1 MHHDDEQPAIVIR
14 VEHAEAVVGT
24 VRAVLS
30 GALAHE
36 ELAEAVQAAGGTVTG
51 SHGRLR
57 VSVAPQRL
65 IEALT
70 HRGDRNVA
78 HHVGEAL
85 TDAVDSWLGGA
96 PDLLLRDGRI
106 LPTGSR
112 TVVQGILNV
121 TPDSFSDGG
130 VHLGPQGDVGPAIEA
145 GRALAAAGA
154 DVVDV
159 GGESTRPGAAAV
171 SVEEELARTEPV
183 VRALAADGIVVSID
197 TTKATVARAAVEA
210 GAAIVNDVSAGAL
223 DPDLYP
229 MVAEL
234 GVPYVLMHMQGTPRT
249 MQRAPTY
256 DDVVAEVYDHLATQ
270 LDRLEAA
277 GVAGDQVVVDPG
289 IGFGKTL
296 QHNVTLLHHL
306 RQLTGLGRP
315 VLVGASR
322 KSFIGALT
330 GVEDPADRLEGSLAV
345 AALAVAGGAR
355 IVRVHD
361 VRETV
366 RVVAVADAISAP
378 ARSG

>member
-1 MHHDDEQPAIVIR
+1 MHDEDEQPAIVIR
-14 VEHAEAVVGT
+14 VEHAEAVDGT

-30 GALAHE
+30 GTLTGE
-36 ELAEAVQAAGGTVTG
+36 ELAETVQAAGGTVAA

-57 VSVAPQRL
+57 VSVVPQRL
-65 IEALT
+65 TEALT
-70 HRGDRNVA
+70 HRGDRILA
-78 HHVGEAL
+78 HQIGEAL

-96 PDLLLRDGRI
+96 PDLILRDGRI

-112 TVVQGILNV
+112 TVVQGVLNV

-130 VHLGPQGDVGPAIEA
+130 VHLGPEGDVAPAIEA

-229 MVAEL
+229 TVAEL

-256 DDVVAEVYDHLATQ
+256 DDVVAEVYEHLATQ

-306 RQLTGLGRP
+306 RELTGLGRP

-322 KSFIGALT
+322 KSFIGTLT
-330 GVEDPADRLEGSLAV
+330 RVEDPADRLEGSLAV

-366 RVVAVADAISAP
+366 RVVAVADAIGAP